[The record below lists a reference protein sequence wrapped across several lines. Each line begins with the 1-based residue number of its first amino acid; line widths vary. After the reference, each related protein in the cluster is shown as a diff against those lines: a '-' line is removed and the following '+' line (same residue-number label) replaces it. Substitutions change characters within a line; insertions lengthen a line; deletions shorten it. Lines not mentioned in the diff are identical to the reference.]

1 MLFYN
6 IIVQH
11 ICVCMLFYKS
21 RAFFMSA
28 RAQLFTQQSEFCL
41 LGFHLICNSASC
53 DVTHIPTASDA
64 AHTHICSSTF
74 SVCVLLFFGG
84 PLQLLCHTAQ
94 KLVDPTNIFAR
105 NFAFNNKT
113 SSLRE
118 KSACF
123 CTKFVLHHSM
133 INIGRWLIP

>member
-1 MLFYN
+1 MAYYMEYCATHPTIHLCSRYIYACMLFYN

-64 AHTHICSSTF
+64 AHTHICSSTY

-84 PLQLLCHTAQ
+84 PLQLFC
-94 KLVDPTNIFAR
+94 
-105 NFAFNNKT
+105 
-113 SSLRE
+113 RE
-118 KSACF
+118 VTPPK
-123 CTKFVLHHSM
+123 
-133 INIGRWLIP
+133 NY